1 LKVIDLGAGHSSSGE
16 SLCGR
21 VISALKTAGLLSESV
36 GAGYIDRNW
45 PPALKQS
52 GAWPLTSL
60 RQSFLNG
67 SLTRLIDPDTVLKTK
82 IVEFVGRA
90 EFGLASGPRP
100 DGTYDRIYFNEPI
113 TYDDVTFETGVFLL
127 RKDRA
132 KALVAGVTPPSPEP
146 IPGPFPGSPPIS
158 GPVPP
163 VDPGPQPVPAPAM
176 KTLRVVGT
184 IQPELWNRL
193 GTKVIPKLKAGTDLS
208 VGIDF
213 SVKIDAG
220 LAPGVE
226 SDLRQILEDLGLRE
240 KVMIKSDG
248 E

>member
-1 LKVIDLGAGHSSSGE
+1 VLADNQEPDGLKVIDLGAGHSSSGE

-82 IVEFVGRA
+82 IVEFVGKG

-100 DGTYDRIYFNEPI
+100 DGTYDRIYFDEQI
-113 TYDDVTFETGVFLL
+113 TYHDVTFETGVFLL

-132 KALVAGVTPPSPEP
+132 K
-146 IPGPFPGSPPIS
+146 
-158 GPVPP
+158 
-163 VDPGPQPVPAPAM
+163 
-176 KTLRVVGT
+176 
-184 IQPELWNRL
+184 
-193 GTKVIPKLKAGTDLS
+193 
-208 VGIDF
+208 
-213 SVKIDAG
+213 G
-220 LAPGVE
+220 LLTGGGARPHE
-226 SDLRQILEDLGLRE
+226 Y
-240 KVMIKSDG
+240 
-248 E
+248 